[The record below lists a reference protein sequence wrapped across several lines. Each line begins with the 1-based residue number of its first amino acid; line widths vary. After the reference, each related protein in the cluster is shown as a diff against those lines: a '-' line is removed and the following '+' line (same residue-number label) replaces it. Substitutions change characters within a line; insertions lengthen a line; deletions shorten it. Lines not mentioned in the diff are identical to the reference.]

1 MKMYEDR
8 RCNEQSG
15 VMCAVADNL
24 WGIRWWLPVDFC
36 GLDDCGN
43 QPEHC
48 SVSLSSLA
56 MRMNVRHYAWSAMTT
71 IFALRKCWQILESHT
86 LTDSAALRPKI
97 SLFFSLSSLLSLLF
111 HSSPFLLF
119 SLLIW
124 DYDLSWW
131 LKEEI
136 EKKMFTSG
144 KKNVSNV
151 S

>member
-97 SLFFSLSSLLSLLF
+97 SLFFSLIPPVPPFSQFSF
-111 HSSPFLLF
+111 SPLF
-119 SLLIW
+119 SPHLRLW
-124 DYDLSWW
+124 FVMVT
-131 LKEEI
+131 ERGAR
-136 EKKMFTSG
+136 KKNVYFR